1 MQLLLQLKN
10 FTEQNKTILNNIFI
24 TIVMVLFII
33 LTSIGVYYHEP
44 WFDEAQTW
52 LIAKDLNF
60 WELLKYMKYEGHTFI
75 WYLVLMPFAKLNFQ
89 YPLPMSIL
97 NLVFAWSAAF
107 IVLKKFP
114 PMPIIK
120 CLIIFSMPLAYQ
132 YAVIARPYAIG
143 LVFLFALAALYK
155 KRLERP
161 ILYSLLITL
170 CANTSSMAL
179 CGAIAF
185 GAIFLYD
192 YFSQKKPFF
201 KTKEFY
207 IIIGIVLFC
216 ITILGFQMLGADKQ
230 SAINATEYLYT
241 TKNNLGF
248 FFSSLQEGLFYDTT
262 DYKII
267 TFVLPIIFF
276 IVSIC
281 AFWKDKRTLFFMY
294 FTYTV
299 LSIIFLKFYN
309 GYQWHHYFYF
319 IYLIIS
325 IWIFD
330 KKKSN
335 IWYHGLLGL
344 FIFSLSMAQILTYNT
359 YKNEIK
365 EEYTKSKSIAEY
377 IIANDKLKHSN
388 LVFCDDLS
396 ASIVPYLRDS
406 GIKTYD
412 CNTKK
417 DASFFN
423 RKTNKGGSLNSN
435 RLKPEIFDKF
445 TDKDTYIVF
454 HHGRY
459 NRMKNP
465 YYNLELEYCTTLGED
480 FQQYCIMKITNRKNN
495 E

>member
-114 PMPIIK
+114 LMPIIK

-230 SAINATEYLYT
+230 SAINATEYL
-241 TKNNLGF
+241 
-248 FFSSLQEGLFYDTT
+248 
-262 DYKII
+262 
-267 TFVLPIIFF
+267 
-276 IVSIC
+276 
-281 AFWKDKRTLFFMY
+281 
-294 FTYTV
+294 
-299 LSIIFLKFYN
+299 
-309 GYQWHHYFYF
+309 
-319 IYLIIS
+319 
-325 IWIFD
+325 
-330 KKKSN
+330 
-335 IWYHGLLGL
+335 
-344 FIFSLSMAQILTYNT
+344 
-359 YKNEIK
+359 
-365 EEYTKSKSIAEY
+365 
-377 IIANDKLKHSN
+377 
-388 LVFCDDLS
+388 
-396 ASIVPYLRDS
+396 
-406 GIKTYD
+406 
-412 CNTKK
+412 
-417 DASFFN
+417 
-423 RKTNKGGSLNSN
+423 
-435 RLKPEIFDKF
+435 
-445 TDKDTYIVF
+445 
-454 HHGRY
+454 
-459 NRMKNP
+459 
-465 YYNLELEYCTTLGED
+465 
-480 FQQYCIMKITNRKNN
+480 
-495 E
+495 